1 MSNEIEAVT
10 RIDQTRYQSVQ
21 CGPALACRQWQG
33 AAGPRCGRRG
43 PVNHGQEKA
52 PAQLIAS
59 SLQSLSWHYGNEVH
73 FGIKTME
80 SHLHYVAKASGGEDT
95 RQYAVALMQVGE
107 LWKKVDKSKG

>member
-1 MSNEIEAVT
+1 MIKPGTNQFSVALPWHAGSGREQQAQDVGAEALSIMVK
-10 RIDQTRYQSVQ
+10 
-21 CGPALACRQWQG
+21 
-33 AAGPRCGRRG
+33 
-43 PVNHGQEKA
+43 EKA

-73 FGIKTME
+73 FEIKTME
-80 SHLHYVAKASGGEDT
+80 SHLHYVAKASGGKDT